1 MKKTTLLISMIF
13 LCANLIAQTWHWIN
27 PSTGLNQINDIHFVS
42 GNEGYAVGNQGKILH
57 YINGEW
63 SIMDSPVNT
72 DLFGISFASPAMGW
86 AVGDNGTILRY
97 QNGSWT
103 QVTSPITGVLRDICC
118 INETYCWAA
127 GDAIL
132 RFNGSEW
139 LVDANLSGSKTI
151 GFLNENLGWAGG
163 SSFYLYKYENGVW
176 SADNSFSSGSYY
188 IFNTIEKAGDVML
201 MSGQTI
207 PQEGLLFEND
217 GSGWVQVPAGNC
229 NNGISFTDRQHGFGL
244 QIAGPMFYSLYP
256 TVHQFNEGEW
266 QEVFVHEKQPQLFI
280 AVEALSNTAC
290 MVSDNLGYI
299 HKIEDGSHS
308 IANGFM
314 YDSIL
319 DLQFVKPNF
328 GFLAAHN
335 SGLWKYNAGEWENIF
350 NLPDHTI
357 HVLDFQSEDIG
368 YFGAYEHTEI
378 FPFWPETKLFNY
390 NNGVITQI
398 PDPYAG
404 SFITSLN
411 IIGEDLVYT
420 HTDVICTYSN
430 GLITTETIAYPDSIS
445 DLKFMMPIPI
455 NSNNRNNEWEAA
467 WMSVKRH
474 NDADSGVIF
483 YKYFVDNIWQEVY
496 ATSSGNFNDLCIFG
510 YNQVV
515 AVGTNG
521 LIAVYDGSNWS
532 EIQPLTSEE
541 LLSVHLDEFMNGWA
555 VGRNGVVLKCEAGIW
570 SVFESPVNVDLNV
583 VSFYDNTLGFIGGN
597 EGAMLCTNEKLPV
610 ANSYFPVA
618 GKLNSLKIHPNP
630 AGESFS
636 VEIESLSANGRLSVT
651 DVTGRVVM
659 EMFVGSV
666 SPGAGVINV
675 PSANLSKGVYL
686 LTLINGNEIKTGKV
700 VVR

>member
-1 MKKTTLLISMIF
+1 MKKITLIISMFI
-13 LCANLIAQTWHWIN
+13 LCSELIAQSWHWIN
-27 PSTGLNQINDIHFVS
+27 PTTGLNQINDIHFVS

-72 DLFGISFASPAMGW
+72 DLFGISFASPGMGW

-97 QNGSWT
+97 QNGSWA
-103 QVTSPITGVLRDICC
+103 QVASPITGVLRDICC
-118 INETYCWAA
+118 LNENHCRAA

-132 RFNGSEW
+132 RYNGSEW
-139 LVDANLSGSKTI
+139 LVDANLSGSETI

-163 SSFYLYKYENGVW
+163 SNFNLYKFENGGW
-176 SADNSFSSGSYY
+176 STDSSFGTSQYYRFHTLEKVGETMLINGSTISG
-188 IFNTIEKAGDVML
+188 
-201 MSGQTI
+201 
-207 PQEGLLFEND
+207 EGLIFEN
-217 GSGWVQVPAGNC
+217 SGNVWVQILSGNC
-229 NNGISFTDRQHGFGL
+229 NGGISFTDRQHGFGL
-244 QIAGPMFYSLYP
+244 QHAGVMPYDLYP
-256 TVHQFNEGEW
+256 TVHQYNEGEW
-266 QEVFVHEKQPQLFI
+266 QEVFVHEKQYQLFT

-290 MVSDNLGYI
+290 MASDNLGYI
-299 HKIEDGSHS
+299 HKIEDGNHS

-319 DLQFVKPNF
+319 DLQFVKPNS

-357 HVLDFQSEDIG
+357 HVLDFQSEDFG

-378 FPFWPETKLFNY
+378 FPFWPETKLFSY
-390 NNGVITQI
+390 NNGVITEI
-398 PDPYAG
+398 MFPDVS
-404 SFITSLN
+404 SFISSIN
-411 IIGEDLVYT
+411 SIGEDLVFTQRNTIFTYT
-420 HTDVICTYSN
+420 N
-430 GLITTETIAYPDSIS
+430 GQFSTEELAFQDSIS

-455 NSNNRNNEWEAA
+455 NSNKMNGEWEAA

-496 ATSSGNFNDLCIFG
+496 TTSSGNFNDLCIFG

-521 LIAVYDGSNWS
+521 LIAVFDGSNWS

-541 LLSVHLDEFMNGWA
+541 LLSVHLDENMNGWA
-555 VGRNGVVLKCEAGIW
+555 VGRNGTMLECTGGAW
-570 SVFESPVNVDLNV
+570 SVYENDVNYDLNV
-583 VSFYDNTLGFIGGN
+583 VSFYDESLGFIGGN
-597 EGAMLCTNEKLPV
+597 EGALLCTSEKLPV
-610 ANSYFPVA
+610 PNTYIPVA
-618 GKLNSLKIHPNP
+618 DARNSLKIFPNP
-630 AGESFS
+630 AAETFTIELESPA
-636 VEIESLSANGRLSVT
+636 ANARILLIDPAGRLLMEKQLPPAGQGKQLVT
-651 DVTGRVVM
+651 MSASGL
-659 EMFVGSV
+659 GS
-666 SPGAGVINV
+666 
-675 PSANLSKGVYL
+675 GVYL
-686 LTLINGNEIKTGKV
+686 LTLIHENGVSTAKL